1 MIRRPPRST
10 RTDTLFP
17 DTTLFRSY
25 PLWGQSCRDVERH
38 LVDPDR
44 FVAARRDE
52 QLGRFRAPA
61 RPPRAAAGAAQAELP
76 SHGVAEGAQ
85 GARTALGT
93 VRDRLY
99 LDRAGLGLP
108 RSQDRKTIWYGH
120 RVEEHE

>member
-61 RPPRAAAGAAQAELP
+61 RPRGAAAGAAQAELP
-76 SHGVAEGAQ
+76 SHGVADGAQ
-85 GARTALGT
+85 GARHALGT

-99 LDRAGLGLP
+99 PERGARGVPQFEIGRA
-108 RSQDRKTIWYGH
+108 H
-120 RVEEHE
+120 V